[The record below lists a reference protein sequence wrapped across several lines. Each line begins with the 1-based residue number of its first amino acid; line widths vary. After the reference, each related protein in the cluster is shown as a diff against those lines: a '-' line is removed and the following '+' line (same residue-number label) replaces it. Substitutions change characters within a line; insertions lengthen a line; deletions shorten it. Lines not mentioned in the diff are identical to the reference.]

1 MAALS
6 GQGCQQNAQPWARA
20 GPCCCPSLLP
30 SFSSSCPSRDGGAA
44 EARWAAWAA
53 GPHFGRRSPRSGG
66 TMEQGAGGGAGEPGL
81 AGIPELRED
90 AWHSCRE
97 SSPSH
102 GPGALTAD
110 LPSCS
115 RPTTGYLSAA
125 YFMVSLIISLSSSSF
140 TVISTRPS
148 WSFFIGRLE

>member
-66 TMEQGAGGGAGEPGL
+66 TMEQGAGGGAGDPGL

-140 TVISTRPS
+140 NFSTKLSSTGISN
-148 WSFFIGRLE
+148 LMY